1 MSANPNKVTV
11 RANCEVFRA
20 KGGFFLLDR
29 LSDAPPIGPFKSRDR
44 AENAAE
50 AIPVSRFYDEIV
62 RLEDEPQ
69 PAPNA
74 SDVFRKAVVRVS

>member
-44 AENAAE
+44 AEDAAE
-50 AIPVSRFYDEIV
+50 SVPVSRFYDEIV
-62 RLEDEPQ
+62 RHEEEPQ
-69 PAPNA
+69 PAA
-74 SDVFRKAVVRVS
+74 ECDAREYV